1 MIYIYIFLA
10 VHSSRAIDLERIRI
24 PLKIEREFLIK
35 LCLFHGE
42 QVQTRLDNNQQQI
55 DDGVK
60 IYELKK
66 YWDGLILLVENR
78 NLNKN
83 VHFHFRCTLS
93 QNAFISRKDSH
104 HQLFD
109 VIPSMY
115 RQIIVTISRKN
126 ASHSFTIGHD
136 FQYNLSSQQF
146 IKNSNFNKQKH
157 WPKIDESNFSDDI
170 HLPQSISNTNNNNI
184 LSQLSKNVF

>member
-1 MIYIYIFLA
+1 MKTNLYMILA
-10 VHSSRAIDLERIRI
+10 VHSSRAIDLERILISSR
-24 PLKIEREFLIK
+24 IEREFLIK
-35 LCLFHGE
+35 LCLFYGE
-42 QVQTRLDNNQQQI
+42 QVHIGNENTNEMN
-55 DDGVK
+55 DGVK

-83 VHFHFRCTLS
+83 VHFNFRCTRS

-115 RQIIVTISRKN
+115 RQIIVTIARKN
-126 ASHSFTIGHD
+126 AAHSFTIGHD
-136 FQYNLSSQQF
+136 FQYHLSSQHF
-146 IKNSNFNKQKH
+146 IKNSLFNKQKH
-157 WPKIDESNFSDDI
+157 WPIIDESTFSEDI
-170 HLPQSISNTNNNNI
+170 HLPQSISNT
-184 LSQLSKNVF
+184 K